1 MFDKEVKVRIGE
13 TEIGK
18 CVSTNVDIL
27 GNVFILGLTGSG
39 KSVLINTLIENVI
52 SDNDQHLFRLCY
64 IHPFSKYFFKADK
77 KYLLNDKGLA
87 STKKDIKKL
96 LKILWKEIKRRKSNQ
111 IFPKILVFCDESSEL
126 KTFVKKFE
134 KLLKYGQNVGVY
146 FIFASQLIS
155 WFSEGALKNINSK
168 ILFRMFD
175 GRTADEF
182 IRTGEATKL
191 KMGEYFYKCR
201 NWDIVKCK
209 PVNFI
214 AKR

>member
-1 MFDKEVKVRIGE
+1 MFDKDVILKIGE
-13 TEIGK
+13 TETGER
-18 CVSTNVDIL
+18 VSTNVDVL
-27 GNVFILGLTGSG
+27 GNVFVLGMTGSG
-39 KSVLINTLIENVI
+39 KSVLMNKLIENVI
-52 SDNDQHLFRLCY
+52 ADNDQRLFRLCY
-64 IHPFSKYFFKADK
+64 IHPLSKYFFKADR
-77 KYLLNDKGLA
+77 KYLLNDKALA

-111 IFPKILVFCDESSEL
+111 TFPKILVFCDDSIEL
-126 KTFVKKFE
+126 EDFMKKLE
-134 KLLKYGQNVGVY
+134 KLLKFGQNVGVY

-209 PVNFI
+209 PVNFVI
-214 AKR
+214 KK